1 MVSILLGKLMCY
13 YANIN
18 ITALCVLP
26 LDHQEKEKQNM
37 KSDKIKLAK
46 VHTYTVET

>member
-18 ITALCVLP
+18 NALP

>member
-18 ITALCVLP
+18 INTLCALH
-26 LDHQEKEKQNM
+26 LDHQEKEKRNM

-46 VHTYTVET
+46 VNTYTIET